1 MTLLFVGELL
11 MTQSDDL
18 SALEGVGP
26 ATEEK
31 LIDAGFSTYQAIA
44 VASSGDL
51 ADKADI
57 GDTTAATVIASAKEM
72 ADIGGFKTGVE
83 ENERRMSM
91 AKITTGVPD
100 IDRMLAG
107 GVETGA
113 ITEFYGG
120 FGSGKSQM
128 THQLSINVQLPVEF
142 GGANSRAI
150 FIDTEDS
157 FRPERIT
164 QMVQGLDTEI
174 LEAVIEREGLPFT
187 AEDVK
192 DSTIEDENGFPI
204 MEGTPANE
212 IATVF
217 LRRIHLAKAYSSEH
231 QVLLAEKA
239 LEIANEYADDEF
251 PVGLI
256 AVDSVM
262 AYLRSEFVGRGE
274 LAPRQQRLGKHLAT
288 LKQIS
293 ELHNTA
299 IVLANQVMSNPD
311 SYFGDPT
318 KPIGGNIL
326 GHTSTFRLYIRNSKG
341 TKRVVRLVDA
351 PNLEDGEAVM
361 RVEKGGLKPE

>member
-1 MTLLFVGELL
+1 

-18 SALEGVGP
+18 SKLDSVGP

-31 LIDAGFSTYQAIA
+31 LIDAGYTTYQAVA

-57 GDTTAATVIASAKEM
+57 GDTTAATVIASAKEK

-83 ENERRMSM
+83 ENERRKQM
-91 AKITTGVPD
+91 AKITTGVNAVD
-100 IDRMLAG
+100 KMLAG
-107 GVETGA
+107 GIETGA

-128 THQLSINVQLPVEF
+128 THQLAVNVQLPVEY
-142 GGANSRAI
+142 GGANGRAI

-164 QMVQGLDTEI
+164 QMVKGLDAEV
-174 LEAVIEREGLPFT
+174 LEAVIERDGLSMT
-187 AEDVK
+187 VQEIK
-192 DSTIEDENGFPI
+192 DSVIQDSDGRPI

-212 IATVF
+212 IAEVF
-217 LRRIHLAKAYSSEH
+217 LSRIHLAKAYSSEH
-231 QVLLAEKA
+231 QVLLGEMAEE
-239 LEIANEYADDEF
+239 LANDYADDDF
-251 PVGLI
+251 TVKLI

-288 LKQIS
+288 LKQIT

-299 IVLANQVMSNPD
+299 VVLANQVMSNPD
-311 SYFGDPT
+311 AYFGDPT

-361 RVEKGGLKPE
+361 RVETEGLKDE